1 MFGKGWS
8 FTEVSDKIKKKAR
21 CGGWVAD
28 CGVLDGASDLD
39 PFPGTQLSSTYNSRI
54 AIIYKKFRCNTYP
67 SCFMCHQHHHQ
78 FSIYSH
84 KSPRPR

>member
-39 PFPGTQLSSTYNSRI
+39 PLHRHSTQFNLQLTTHNLQSFTRHFSVI
-54 AIIYKKFRCNTYP
+54 LILLA
-67 SCFMCHQHHHQ
+67 SCFI
-78 FSIYSH
+78 SIIIINSL
-84 KSPRPR
+84 